1 MGTLGHRAL
10 LQYIESNDLAGLKT
24 FLDTR
29 HLPVDDR
36 DEVSTLQLPLIFLSF
51 YLIFKKLNFF
61 KFLKFNDFF
70 ESYLLINFLRI
81 FLHLEWSNGAYGCC
95 GQRPSAICT

>member
-10 LQYIESNDLAGLKT
+10 LQYIESNDLSGLKT

-36 DEVSTLQLPLIFLSF
+36 DEVSAEFKSILFFLALNLKKYFQFFSF
-51 YLIFKKLNFF
+51 FSLASRY
-61 KFLKFNDFF
+61 
-70 ESYLLINFLRI
+70 
-81 FLHLEWSNGAYGCC
+81 LEWTNCTYGCV
-95 GQRPSAICT
+95 GQRPFAFCT

>member
-10 LQYIESNDLAGLKT
+10 LQYIESNDLSGLKT

-36 DEVSTLQLPLIFLSF
+36 DEVSNRFNMYRMYFSFRVSYSICNFAYTFCRMVKLCLWSHRPKVYCLLP
-51 YLIFKKLNFF
+51 
-61 KFLKFNDFF
+61 
-70 ESYLLINFLRI
+70 ES
-81 FLHLEWSNGAYGCC
+81 C
-95 GQRPSAICT
+95 

>member
-10 LQYIESNDLAGLKT
+10 LQYIESNDLSGLKT

-36 DEVSTLQLPLIFLSF
+36 DEVSDQCIFFSVFIINKLSPST
-51 YLIFKKLNFF
+51 IFM
-61 KFLKFNDFF
+61 
-70 ESYLLINFLRI
+70 II
-81 FLHLEWSNGAYGCC
+81 FSFQCV
-95 GQRPSAICT
+95 